1 MEKWLLF
8 LANND
13 PLELEE
19 IAMKDENITK
29 ALEAEKKFLSDDQAR
44 YIYELREKGK
54 RDWISGMKKA
64 EKRGMKIGIEQGIEQ
79 GKFNKAIVIAE
90 KLLAKGAEI
99 KEVAEMT
106 ELPESEI
113 LKLLKQ

>member
-1 MEKWLLF
+1 
-8 LANND
+8 
-13 PLELEE
+13 
-19 IAMKDENITK
+19 MKDENITK

-54 RDWISGMKKA
+54 RDWISGIKKA
-64 EKRGMKIGIEQGIEQ
+64 EKRGIEQGIEQ
-79 GKFNKAIVIAE
+79 ERRSIAE
-90 KLLAKGAEI
+90 KLLAKGI
-99 KEVAEMT
+99 DVSEVAEMT

>member
-1 MEKWLLF
+1 
-8 LANND
+8 
-13 PLELEE
+13 
-19 IAMKDENITK
+19 MKDENITK

-54 RDWISGMKKA
+54 RDWISGIKKA

-79 GKFNKAIVIAE
+79 ERRSIAE
-90 KLLAKGAEI
+90 KLLAKGI
-99 KEVAEMT
+99 DVSEVAEMT